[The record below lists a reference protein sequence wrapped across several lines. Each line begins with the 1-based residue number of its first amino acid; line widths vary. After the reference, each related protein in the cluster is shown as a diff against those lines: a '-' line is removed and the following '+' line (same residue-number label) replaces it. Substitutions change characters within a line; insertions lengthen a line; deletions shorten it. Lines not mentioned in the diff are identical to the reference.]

1 MKPFMFFLFIYVAT
15 ALPGQATLDRVV
27 SDFAAASAFRHATV
41 GVSVRSIG
49 SGRELAD
56 RNAELSLIPAST
68 QKLLTTA
75 AAMDIL
81 GADYRFR
88 TRLVA
93 GGDINA
99 GTLSGD
105 LYIIG
110 GGDPTLGSSYMEGVP
125 DLEAVLDGWVAA
137 VRKRGIRRITGAI
150 VGDGSY
156 YGTAGT
162 GRGWPWADL
171 GNYYG
176 AGVHGLNLN
185 ENAYELIFS
194 QRPAEGSTPPVSGT
208 EPEIPELA
216 FINELRSGPS
226 GSGDN
231 AYIFGAPYNYTHY
244 IRGTIPRGS
253 GRFRIRGA
261 VPDPPLLAAQLLRK
275 KLVAAGIS
283 VDEPATSDRLFAGRL
298 REGEQLLETKSPT
311 LAEIA
316 ERTNMRSVNLYAEA
330 LLREVN
336 KSAGTPLHELGSTDA
351 IVDWLDSRNLPTESV
366 RLRDGSGLDP
376 RNFFSP
382 SFMTAF
388 LVDRAGE
395 DDWLETIPVAGRSG
409 SLRNTLRGTAAEG
422 RVRAKSGTVNAVR
435 AYAGYVD
442 RPDGERLAFSV
453 VVNNYSS
460 SSRGVSQLLYAFMR
474 DLVTAKL

>member
-1 MKPFMFFLFIYVAT
+1 MKPSYLFLFLLAST
-15 ALPGQATLDRVV
+15 GLSAQATLDRVIQE
-27 SDFAAASAFRHATV
+27 FTASPAFRHATV
-41 GVSVRSIG
+41 GIAVREVA
-49 SGRELAD
+49 SGNHLAGY
-56 RNAELSLIPAST
+56 NADLSLIPAST

-88 TRLVA
+88 TQLIA
-93 GGDINA
+93 GGEVND

-105 LYIIG
+105 LYVIG
-110 GGDPTLGSSYMEGVP
+110 GGDPTLGSPYMDGVA
-125 DLEAVLDGWVAA
+125 DLDAVLDNWVAA
-137 VRKRGIRRITGAI
+137 VRKRGIRRITGTV

-156 YGTAGT
+156 YDSAGT

-176 AGVHGLNLN
+176 AGVHGLNIN
-185 ENAYELIFS
+185 ENAYQLYFS
-194 QRPAEGSTPPVSGT
+194 RRSTEGSTPPVSGT
-208 EPEIPELA
+208 DPEIPGLT
-216 FINELRSGPS
+216 FTNELRSGPS

-231 AYIFGAPYNYTHY
+231 AYIFGAPYNYHHY

-253 GRFRIRGA
+253 GRFPIRGA
-261 VPDPPLLAAQLLRK
+261 IPDPPLLAAQLLHK
-275 KLVAAGIS
+275 KLTAAGIQ
-283 VDEPATSDRLFAGRL
+283 VDAPATTKRL
-298 REGEQLLETKSPT
+298 EGENIRPGNVLLETFSPP

-316 ERTNMRSVNLYAEA
+316 DRTNMRSVNLYAEG
-330 LLREVN
+330 LLREIN
-336 KSAGTPLHELGSTDA
+336 KKQGVPAHELSSTDA
-351 IVDWLDSRNLPTESV
+351 VTDWLESRGLPTGSV
-366 RLRDGSGLDP
+366 RLRDGSGLDA

-382 SFMTAF
+382 GFMTAF

-395 DDWLETIPVAGRSG
+395 TRWLQTIPVAGRSG

-442 RPDGERLAFSV
+442 RPDGQRLAFSV
-453 VVNNYSS
+453 VINNYSN
-460 SSRGVSQLLYAFMR
+460 SSRGVSQLLYGFMR
-474 DLVTAKL
+474 DLVTARL

>member
-1 MKPFMFFLFIYVAT
+1 MKSSYLLILFLVGAGIGAQ
-15 ALPGQATLDRVV
+15 PTLESVIEA
-27 SDFAAASAFRHATV
+27 FAASPAFRHATV
-41 GVSVRSIG
+41 GIAVREVA
-49 SGRELAD
+49 SGRQIAGH
-56 RNAELSLIPAST
+56 NAELSLIPAST

-81 GADYRFR
+81 GAEYRFR
-88 TRLVA
+88 TSLVA
-93 GGDINA
+93 GGEINA

-110 GGDPTLGSSYMEGVP
+110 GGDPTLGSPYMDGVA
-125 DLEAVLDGWVAA
+125 DLDSVLDNWVTAI
-137 VRKRGIRRITGAI
+137 RKRGIRRITGTV

-162 GRGWPWADL
+162 GRGWPWSDL

-176 AGVHGLNLN
+176 AGVHGLNIN
-185 ENAYELIFS
+185 ENAYYLSFQ
-194 QRPAEGSTPPVSGT
+194 QRIAEGSTPPVSGT
-208 EPEIPELA
+208 DPEIPGLS
-216 FINELRSGPS
+216 FVNELRSGPT

-231 AYIFGAPYNYTHY
+231 AYIFGAPYNYHHY
-244 IRGTIPRGS
+244 VRGTIPRGS

-261 VPDPPLLAAQLLRK
+261 IPDPPLLAAQLLHQ
-275 KLVAAGIS
+275 KLTEAGIQ
-283 VDEPATSDRLFAGRL
+283 VDESPTCRRLFDGKIRAS
-298 REGEQLLETKSPT
+298 EQVFESFSPS

-316 ERTNMRSVNLYAEA
+316 DRTNMQSVNLYAEA
-330 LLREVN
+330 LLREMN
-336 KSAGTPLHELGSTDA
+336 KATGTPLHDLGSTE
-351 IVDWLDSRNLPTESV
+351 VVMNWLESRNLPTTSV
-366 RLRDGSGLDP
+366 RLRDGSGLDA

-388 LVDRAGE
+388 LVDRADAE
-395 DDWLETIPVAGRSG
+395 RWLETIPVAGRSG

-442 RPDGERLAFSV
+442 RPGGERLAFSV
-453 VVNNYSS
+453 VVNNYSN
-460 SSRGVSQLLYAFMR
+460 SSRGVSQLLYGFMR
-474 DLVTAKL
+474 DLVTARL

>member
-1 MKPFMFFLFIYVAT
+1 MKVSYLFFLLLLHTGLAAQLTLERVIDDFVT
-15 ALPGQATLDRVV
+15 SPALE
-27 SDFAAASAFRHATV
+27 HATV
-41 GVSVRSIG
+41 GIAVREVA
-49 SGRELAD
+49 SGRQIAG

-75 AAMDIL
+75 AAMDLL

-93 GGDINA
+93 GGDIDA
-99 GTLSGD
+99 GTLTGD
-105 LYIIG
+105 LFIIG
-110 GGDPTLGSSYMEGVP
+110 GGDPTLGSPYMDGVA
-125 DLEAVLDGWVAA
+125 DLETVLENWVAA
-137 VRKRGIRRITGAI
+137 IQERGIRRITGAI

-162 GRGWPWADL
+162 GRGWPWSDL

-185 ENAYELIFS
+185 ENAYYLSFT
-194 QRPAEGSTPPVSGT
+194 QRPAQGSTPPVSGT
-208 EPEIPELA
+208 DPAIPGLR
-216 FINELRSGPS
+216 FINELRSGPAN
-226 GSGDN
+226 SGDN
-231 AYIFGAPYNYTHY
+231 AYIFGAPYNYDHY
-244 IRGTIPRGS
+244 VRGTIPRGS
-253 GRFRIRGA
+253 GQFRIRGA
-261 VPDPPLLAAQLLRK
+261 IPDPPLLAAQLLRE
-275 KLVAAGIS
+275 KLTKAGIR
-283 VDEPATSDRLFAGRL
+283 VDEPATCRRLFAGTIRN
-298 REGEQLLETKSPT
+298 GEQLLETFSPT

-316 ERTNMRSVNLYAEA
+316 DRTNMRSVNLYAEG
-330 LLREVN
+330 LLREMN
-336 KSAGTPLHELGSTDA
+336 KAAGTPAHELDDTDV
-351 IVDWLDSRNLPTESV
+351 IVDWLEKRGLPTSSV

-388 LVDRAGE
+388 LVDRAGAE
-395 DDWLETIPVAGRSG
+395 RWLETIPVAGRSG

-442 RPDGERLAFSV
+442 RPDGQRLAFSV
-453 VVNNYSS
+453 VVNNYSNS
-460 SSRGVSQLLYAFMR
+460 SLGVSQLLYGLMR
-474 DLVTAKL
+474 DLVTARL